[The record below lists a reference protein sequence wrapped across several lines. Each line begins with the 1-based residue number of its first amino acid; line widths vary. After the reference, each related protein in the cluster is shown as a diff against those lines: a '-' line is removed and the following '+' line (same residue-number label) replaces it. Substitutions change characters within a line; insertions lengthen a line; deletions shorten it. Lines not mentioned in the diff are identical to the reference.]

1 MKLKDRPIARR
12 FGDGLAGVAQAWR
25 RERSFRTQISASVV
39 ALTIILS
46 LQPPLAW
53 QIGLAGMLAV
63 GFAAELFNASIEAL
77 LDRVHP
83 DEHVEIGAAK
93 DMSSAAVLII
103 NIASATIFAGGL
115 LAALGG
121 RG

>member
-12 FGDGLAGVAQAWR
+12 FGDGLGGVSQAWR
-25 RERSFRTQISASVV
+25 RERSFRTQVFASAV
-39 ALTIILS
+39 ALAIILG
-46 LQPPLAW
+46 LQPPLIW
-53 QIGLAGMLAV
+53 QVGLAAMLTV

-83 DEHVEIGAAK
+83 DRHVEIGAAK

-103 NIASATIFAGGL
+103 NMASAGIFAGGL

-121 RG
+121 GG